1 MMYHLFQNSFWKVV
15 KIAKPSDWKSA
26 VKSQSITTVIAY
38 QAYQA
43 RKTRLQTQNPTLRFK
58 ELIKSHENVE
68 AIVTLLQQRATNSP
82 NGPIV
87 L

>member
-1 MMYHLFQNSFWKVV
+1 MISFMVALTGLILVLLLF
-15 KIAKPSDWKSA
+15 I
-26 VKSQSITTVIAY
+26 VIAY
-38 QAYQA
+38 RAYQA

-82 NGPIV
+82 NGTIV